1 MEYRIQRMRALFLLF
16 ALAFGSLAAAEDVRL
31 TNGEWAPYLGATLP
45 HQGVASRIV
54 AEAFALEGVTVH
66 WEFYPWARSLRL
78 AEKGERHGTAIWL
91 RNADRERDFYVSDPV
106 IESGYVL
113 FHRKDT
119 ALDWHSVED
128 LRHHRLGATIGYDY
142 GEAFQRAEQDGRLRV
157 QRLAAEEQGLR
168 MLLAGRV
175 DVFPMDK
182 VVGIA
187 NLQGFSREERSRIT
201 FHPQPLR
208 SDTLHL
214 LLSRSVPGNEQ
225 LMARFNQGLAQLR
238 ESGKIARYLLE
249 AEQPLSAL
257 H

>member
-1 MEYRIQRMRALFLLF
+1 MRALLF
-16 ALAFGSLAAAEDVRL
+16 ILTLAFGSLAAAEDVRL
-31 TNGEWAPYLGATLP
+31 TNGEWTPYLGASLP

-66 WEFYPWARSLRL
+66 WEFHPWARSLRL

-119 ALDWHSVED
+119 PLDWQSVDD
-128 LRHHRLGATIGYDY
+128 LRHYRLGATIGYDY

-168 MLLAGRV
+168 MLLAGRI

-187 NLQGFSREERSRIT
+187 NLQGFSREERSRVT

-249 AEQPLSAL
+249 AEEPLSSL
-257 H
+257 Q

>member
-1 MEYRIQRMRALFLLF
+1 MRALLVLF
-16 ALAFGSLAAAEDVRL
+16 ALAFGGLAAAEDVRL

-45 HQGVASRIV
+45 YQGVASRIV

-66 WEFYPWARSLRL
+66 WEFYPWARALHL
-78 AEKGERHGTAIWL
+78 AQKGERHGTAIWL
-91 RNADRERDFYVSDPV
+91 RNTGRERDFYVSDPV

-119 ALDWHSVED
+119 PLHWQQVDD
-128 LRHHRLGATIGYDY
+128 LLHYRLGATLGYDY
-142 GEAFQRAEQDGRLRV
+142 GEAFQRAERDGRLRV
-157 QRLAAEEQGLR
+157 QRLPAEEQGLR
-168 MLLAGRV
+168 MLLAGRI

-187 NLQGFSREERSRIT
+187 NLQQGFSREERSRLT
-201 FHPQPLR
+201 YHQQPLR

-214 LLSRSVPGNEQ
+214 LLSRTVPGNEQ
-225 LMARFNQGLAQLR
+225 LMARFNQGLARLR

>member
-1 MEYRIQRMRALFLLF
+1 MRALLF
-16 ALAFGSLAAAEDVRL
+16 ILTLAFGSLAAAEDVRL
-31 TNGEWAPYLGATLP
+31 TNGEWTPYLGASLP

-66 WEFYPWARSLRL
+66 WEFHPWARSLRL

-113 FHRKDT
+113 FHRKDPP
-119 ALDWHSVED
+119 LDWQSVDD
-128 LRHHRLGATIGYDY
+128 LRHYRLGATIGYDY

-168 MLLAGRV
+168 MLLAGRI

-187 NLQGFSREERSRIT
+187 NLQGFSREERSRVT

-249 AEQPLSAL
+249 AEEPLSSL
-257 H
+257 Q